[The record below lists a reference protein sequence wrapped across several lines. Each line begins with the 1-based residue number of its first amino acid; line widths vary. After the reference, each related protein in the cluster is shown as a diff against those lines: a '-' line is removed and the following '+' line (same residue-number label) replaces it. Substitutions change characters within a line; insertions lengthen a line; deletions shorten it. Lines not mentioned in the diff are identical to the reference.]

1 MYDFIKAIGMYL
13 MLDIFI
19 PRKFEVL
26 IEGINMYDITK
37 TWNVLDT
44 WYSHH
49 MKVQGS
55 WIHHVYI
62 QGIGFLKTH

>member
-19 PRKFEVL
+19 PRKFKVL

-37 TWNVLDT
+37 T
-44 WYSHH
+44 
-49 MKVQGS
+49 
-55 WIHHVYI
+55 
-62 QGIGFLKTH
+62 